1 MNDIRLA
8 AVSLLFCSGM
18 AHAIPSTWEL
28 LDQDMR
34 VMGTFSLD
42 IDAQT
47 TSHATISGDL
57 GFYTISSWTFLNSPG
72 HVAGHP
78 VNNFMK
84 FFSAETGRVYR
95 SDFGGGEYHEIR
107 VNDSTIEFGTLAG
120 LLVPGGGLYE
130 AIIHEIYNYD
140 EVSVYCLD
148 YEQVYDPDIE
158 DYVSSGRCAYFGSDA
173 AFNLGIGYWYS
184 GFLRSQPPTAA
195 VPAPA
200 STWLMLLGLGAL
212 AALRRQRT
220 TAARSR

>member
-1 MNDIRLA
+1 MTDTRIV

-18 AHAIPSTWEL
+18 AHATPTTWEL
-28 LDQDMR
+28 LDEDMR

-47 TSHATISGDL
+47 TSHAAISGDL
-57 GFYTISSWTFLNSPG
+57 GFYTIPSWTFLNSPD
-72 HVAGHP
+72 HVGP
-78 VNNFMK
+78 YRVNNFMK
-84 FFSAETGRVYR
+84 FFSAETSKVYR

-107 VNDSTIEFGTLAG
+107 VNDSTIEIGTLAG
-120 LLVPGGGLYE
+120 LLLPGGGLYE

-148 YEQVYDPDIE
+148 YEQIYDPDIE
-158 DYVSSGRCAYFGSDA
+158 DNVSSGRCAFYGSEAYFNVDA
-173 AFNLGIGYWYS
+173 GYWYA
-184 GFLRSQPPTAA
+184 GFLRSLPPTAA

-200 STWLMLLGLGAL
+200 TTWLMLLGLGAL

-220 TAARSR
+220 AAVRSQ